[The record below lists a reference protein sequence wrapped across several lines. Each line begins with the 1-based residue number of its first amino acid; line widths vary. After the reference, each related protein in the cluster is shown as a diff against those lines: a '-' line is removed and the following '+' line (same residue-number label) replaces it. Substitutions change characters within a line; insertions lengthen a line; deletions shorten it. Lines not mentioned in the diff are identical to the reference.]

1 MNDISME
8 AADEISAKGTWQEQ
22 PSEQLPT
29 ETPAEGKGFFLTEYS
44 KHMKP
49 TRSTWT
55 CLQRTRECCAKGN
68 ESSGRWSSSLGVGA
82 LSATRKLGP
91 VGVGVVV

>member
-1 MNDISME
+1 MAEHE

-44 KHMKP
+44 KHM
-49 TRSTWT
+49 
-55 CLQRTRECCAKGN
+55 
-68 ESSGRWSSSLGVGA
+68 
-82 LSATRKLGP
+82 
-91 VGVGVVV
+91 

>member
-1 MNDISME
+1 MNDVSTE

-22 PSEQLPT
+22 TSEQLPT
-29 ETPAEGKGFFLTEYS
+29 ETPAEGKDFFLTEYP

-55 CLQRTRECCAKGN
+55 CL
-68 ESSGRWSSSLGVGA
+68 
-82 LSATRKLGP
+82 
-91 VGVGVVV
+91 